1 MTNFTRFL
9 FDPQLAPFAE
19 VAETAER
26 VYGIDPASCAFN
38 CRRAMELAVKWM
50 YSVEDALVMA

>member
-9 FDPQLAPFAE
+9 SDPQLAPFAE

-26 VYGIDPASCAFN
+26 VYGHRPG
-38 CRRAMELAVKWM
+38 ELCF
-50 YSVEDALVMA
+50 